1 MRTMTDEQLKG
12 YFKAVEEARDTKTL
26 KSVLP
31 LDLLPYYEE
40 IMQKIIQKLKQ
51 SLDYYESYEDSEALL
66 LKIDEIKWK
75 LIFCEERLQAYT
87 LQKTNQAAYFN
98 TNVPR
103 NLLFAK
109 AKVKEKNS
117 KEGKNNCFLKDLK
130 KLDKTYYQQFYQLLF
145 EISSGNDGIEQA
157 PFLLQTK
164 RKDQTLIDYCFL
176 KRDVIYIIGAR
187 LLGSKPSLVDALWQ
201 EDYNFAKE
209 ALNSNN
215 VYLKENFLK
224 NNLEDIQEVWNFFI
238 GKKEKKYQKNIN

>member
-1 MRTMTDEQLKG
+1 MRIMTDEQLKG

-31 LDLLPYYEE
+31 LDLLPCYEE

-87 LQKTNQAAYFN
+87 LQKLKQTDYFN

-109 AKVKEKNS
+109 EKVKEKNS
-117 KEGKNNCFLKDLK
+117 KDEKNNCFLEDLK
-130 KLDKTYYQQFYQLLF
+130 RLDKSYYQQFYQLLF
-145 EISSGNDGIEQA
+145 EISSGNDGTEDES
-157 PFLLQTK
+157 FLLHTK
-164 RKDQTLIDYCFL
+164 ERIKL
-176 KRDVIYIIGAR
+176 
-187 LLGSKPSLVDALWQ
+187 
-201 EDYNFAKE
+201 
-209 ALNSNN
+209 
-215 VYLKENFLK
+215 
-224 NNLEDIQEVWNFFI
+224 
-238 GKKEKKYQKNIN
+238 